1 MGGPRKEKA
10 IKNGG
15 AGGCPQGVEM
25 KPGCAA
31 LVIVPISPKE
41 GAAAA
46 IAAGVVIFRLK
57 D

>member
-10 IKNGG
+10 NKNGG

-41 GAAAA
+41 GTAAA
-46 IAAGVVIFRLK
+46 IVGGAVIFRLK

>member
-15 AGGCPQGVEM
+15 AGGCPQGVEI
-25 KPGCAA
+25 KPGCAV
-31 LVIVPISPKE
+31 LVIFPTSSKE
-41 GAAAA
+41 GTTAA
-46 IAAGVVIFRLK
+46 IVGGAVIFRLK